1 MRTDG
6 SASRKWQ
13 RVRCWSASCLPC
25 RKSTASGGA
34 RCQSRRIPS
43 SKAEKDEVPSATSLL
58 LEDYF
63 DLYIAKKLQGY
74 TDDFGEEE
82 VPDELAGER

>member
-1 MRTDG
+1 M
-6 SASRKWQ
+6 
-13 RVRCWSASCLPC
+13 
-25 RKSTASGGA
+25 
-34 RCQSRRIPS
+34 
-43 SKAEKDEVPSATSLL
+43 PSATSLL